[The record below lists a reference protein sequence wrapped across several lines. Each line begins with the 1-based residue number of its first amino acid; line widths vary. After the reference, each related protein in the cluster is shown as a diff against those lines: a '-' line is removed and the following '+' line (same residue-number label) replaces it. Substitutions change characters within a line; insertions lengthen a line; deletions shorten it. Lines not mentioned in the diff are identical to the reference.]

1 MNIFK
6 IFFLLAALWG
16 IIYTVSVTVYDFKQ
30 HEYISAVNTILCE
43 IALLVLSAMYIF

>member
-6 IFFLLAALWG
+6 FFFLLAALWC

-30 HEYISAVNTILCE
+30 HEYISAVNTIICE
-43 IALLVLSAMYIF
+43 IILLVLSIVYIF

>member
-6 IFFLLAALWG
+6 FFFLLAALWG

-30 HEYISAVNTILCE
+30 HEYISAVNTIFCE
-43 IALLVLSAMYIF
+43 IILLVLSIAYIF

>member
-6 IFFLLAALWG
+6 FFFLLAALWG

-43 IALLVLSAMYIF
+43 IVLLVLSVMYIF

>member
-6 IFFLLAALWG
+6 FFFLLASLWC

-30 HEYISAVNTILCE
+30 HEYISAVNTIICE
-43 IALLVLSAMYIF
+43 IILLVLSIAYIF